1 MKKLLLLLLCILLLG
16 EKGLAQRN
24 DSTYYSIIH
33 ICNDTKLQE
42 HERLR
47 AFLLLD
53 AEMLKADST
62 KARELILDGIALART
77 MKEDSA
83 TMALQMIQAEH
94 LQTHNED
101 SAIVI
106 YNTIAEQAAGQ
117 QLHKLAAEAAFNA
130 ATILDKQAKYREA
143 ITQYTLAARHFEK
156 SQDTL
161 RQITAM
167 RWIGFAHL
175 NLNRMGESEESF
187 RTALALSR
195 QASSQQWTAELLR
208 NLGYILQVQDRYQE
222 GLLHYKE
229 GLQIAV
235 SRGDLKSIMKLN
247 NNMGLHYLNTGE
259 YQAAIPHFKT
269 CIRLSNELG
278 ENFTYAY
285 HNLGLLYKRQHDQDS
300 ALYYYGES
308 LKRLEA
314 IQNAYG
320 MAFTLKDMA
329 SCFEELRQPD
339 SVERYFNKAVA
350 ICKANNYMGPLHSF
364 YEGQSQWYADLG
376 KVSLALTY
384 LDSAKTIAIE
394 TQDTLSLGKTTYKIA
409 NTYLSMG
416 EYEEAQK
423 HYHEAR
429 QWFTL
434 TRQSS
439 WLADISYAMAML
451 SFEKQQYDSAIFYTN
466 HAISRHV
473 ASGDSCSLSRSYYFL
488 GKIYR
493 NTTMPDS
500 TGYYLSK
507 AEKMA
512 SKCNDLATLA
522 LTYIEIGNS
531 HENNRETSKALS
543 TYEKAYSLAQQY
555 QDLEIIKSSAEK
567 LYPLLEAVGRP
578 LEALQVLKAYQASK
592 DSLYN
597 KENLMALAK
606 QQLKEGFEKERQAKE
621 LQLTEERLAQQAAL
635 KTQEAWAI
643 AGGLGS
649 LFLLLAVVAVY
660 HNYRNKQKANQL
672 LQSQNKEISE
682 QKEKLEALDRTKS
695 QFFANLSH
703 ELRTPLTLI
712 ASPLQSILQEEK
724 GLSTTARERL
734 EMMEQNSQQLK
745 SLINDILDLS
755 RLEAHKMEL
764 QPRPVLP
771 AALSRRIHANFG
783 SLAEHL
789 GITYVC
795 TIEESLSD
803 QPLWLDPAKVER
815 ILNNLLSNALKHT
828 PPGGKVSLH
837 LQKVA
842 GQLCF
847 RVSDTGK
854 GIPKEEQERIF
865 ERYYQSAQPAK
876 AFQGGTGIGLALAKE
891 LAELMEGS
899 IRLES
904 SPGQGSTFT
913 LTLPYTPCEEIPTT
927 PDMQEE
933 EQESLPAYL
942 DPSHEPAEKE
952 GTVLVVE
959 DHPDMQEFVAS
970 LLSKRYHVHR
980 AAHGKEALALLQHT
994 RVDLIVSDVMM
1005 PEMDGYT
1012 LLDELKSDEQLRQIP
1027 VIMLTALGDEA
1038 HRLQALTMGVDDY
1051 LAKPFSPQE
1060 LLART
1065 HNLLLHARERKTWAT
1080 EQENVQEPV
1089 TPAQEYA
1096 QGEIAGATT
1105 LAHIKTSE
1113 KEWVEALA
1121 RILKAELEN
1130 PDFQITSLP
1139 DQFNLSERQFQRRVK
1154 ALTGLTP
1161 REYMQEIALHE
1172 ARTLLENKTYHNAS
1186 AVAMSVGMSNVTRF
1200 GNLYHA
1206 RFGKHPREYFD

>member
-1 MKKLLLLLLCILLLG
+1 MLFIPLSEG
-16 EKGLAQRN
+16 KGLAQITKYN
-24 DSTYYSIIH
+24 YDSIVH
-33 ICNDTKLQE
+33 ICNNTELQE

-62 KARELILDGIALART
+62 KARELILDGTALART

-94 LQTHNED
+94 VQTHNED

-106 YNTIAEQAAGQ
+106 YNTIAEEATGL
-117 QLHKLAAEAAFNA
+117 QLHKLAAEAAFRT
-130 ATILDKQAKYREA
+130 ATILDKQANYREA
-143 ITQYTLAARHFEK
+143 ITQYTLAARYFEK

-161 RQITAM
+161 RQITAL

-195 QASSQQWTAELLR
+195 QASDQQWTAELLR

-222 GLLHYKE
+222 GLQHYKE
-229 GLQIAV
+229 GLQIAM

-259 YQAAIPHFKT
+259 YQTAIPHFKT

-285 HNLGLLYKRQHDQDS
+285 HNLGLLYKRQHEQDS

-350 ICKANNYMGPLHSF
+350 ICKANNYMGPLQSF
-364 YEGQSQWYADLG
+364 YESQSQWYADLG

-409 NTYLSMG
+409 NAYLAMG
-416 EYEEAQK
+416 EYDEAQQ
-423 HYHEAR
+423 HYHEAL

-500 TGYYLSK
+500 TGYYLYK

-531 HENNRETSKALS
+531 HENNRETREALIA
-543 TYEKAYSLAQQY
+543 YEKAYSLAQQY

-567 LYPLLEAVGRP
+567 LYPLLEAVGRTN
-578 LEALQVLKAYQASK
+578 EALQVLKAYQASK

-606 QQLKEGFEKERQAKE
+606 QQLKEGFEKERQAKK

-649 LFLLLAVVAVY
+649 LFLLLAVAAVY
-660 HNYRNKQKANQL
+660 RNYHNKQKANQL
-672 LQSQNKEISE
+672 LRRQNLEISE
-682 QKEKLEALDRTKS
+682 QKEKLEALDKTKS

-703 ELRTPLTLI
+703 ELRTPITLI

-795 TIEESLSD
+795 TIGESLSD
-803 QPLWLDPAKVER
+803 QPLWLDPDKVER
-815 ILNNLLSNALKHT
+815 IVNNLLSNALKHT

-837 LQKVA
+837 LQEVA

-865 ERYYQSAQPAK
+865 ERYYQSTQPAK

-899 IRLES
+899 IGLES

-913 LTLPYTPCEEIPTT
+913 LTLPYTPCEELPVIV
-927 PDMQEE
+927 DQEE
-933 EQESLPAYL
+933 EEKPAFL
-942 DPSHEPAEKE
+942 DPGYEPVEKE
-952 GTVLVVE
+952 GRVLVVE

-1012 LLDELKSDEQLRQIP
+1012 LLEELKSNEQLRQIP
-1027 VIMLTALGDEA
+1027 VIMLTALGDEG

-1065 HNLLLHARERKTWAT
+1065 HNLLLHARERKAWAS
-1080 EQENVQEPV
+1080 EQENGEEHVIPDQKS
-1089 TPAQEYA
+1089 T
-1096 QGEIAGATT
+1096 QGEIAGITT

-1139 DQFNLSERQFQRRVK
+1139 NQFNLSERQFQRRVK

-1161 REYMQEIALHE
+1161 RDYMQEIALHE
-1172 ARTLLENKTYHNAS
+1172 ARALLENKTYYNAS

-1200 GNLYHA
+1200 GKLYEA